1 MINTHRKWITSHWK
15 LIKSMYIIHC
25 RNRNI
30 LIFGVDQF
38 MTFYK
43 FSELISSEMF
53 NRQFKPIQ
61 YVKEKRLLMVLL
73 NGIGSLFPKQVQN
86 GKSIFNRQV
95 LKALMSGEKLIAALG
110 IARYTVREKLA
121 F

>member
-1 MINTHRKWITSHWK
+1 MINTHRKWITSHCK

-43 FSELISSEMF
+43 FSELISSEKF
-53 NRQFKPIQ
+53 NRQFKRIQ
-61 YVKEKRLLMVLL
+61 YVKEKILI
-73 NGIGSLFPKQVQN
+73 NGAFKLHR
-86 GKSIFNRQV
+86 KSFSETSTKR
-95 LKALMSGEKLIAALG
+95 KEH
-110 IARYTVREKLA
+110 